1 MPRPSTPR
9 EVLSHYW
16 GYNDFRPMQAEIID
30 SVLAGRDTLGLL
42 PTGGGKSVTFQ
53 VPALLLPGL
62 TVAVTP
68 LISLMKD
75 QVDNLRERDIR
86 AAMVHSG
93 LTRREQR
100 LALDRC
106 RLGKTKILYLSP
118 EKLQSKSF
126 IAELE
131 QIDVSLLVVDEAHC
145 ISQWG
150 YDFRPSYLRIAQLRK
165 LFPAAPVLA
174 LTASATPQV
183 ADDIME
189 KLEFSGKNVFAR
201 SFARDNISYVVRY
214 ADHKP
219 QMLLRVLRATQ
230 GSSIVYVRSRRRTRE
245 IAEELAKAG
254 ISADF
259 YHAGLASEDKNEKQ
273 NRWKAG
279 HVRVMV
285 ATNAFGMGIDKP
297 DVRTVI
303 HIDPPS
309 SLEEYYQE
317 AGRAGRDGLP
327 SYAVVIAA
335 PSDKA
340 VLTRRLNESF
350 PDKDTIRRV
359 YELAGNFL
367 DVAVGSGY
375 NSLFEFD
382 FGVFC
387 DRFGLKP
394 VVARNALLLLTRAGY
409 IEYVDEIATRTRVM
423 IVMTKSELYTL
434 RLDEVTDSVFQFL
447 LRTYT
452 GLFADYVYI
461 DERQI
466 ASRLRI
472 TEEKVYNS
480 LLTLS
485 RAHAIHFVPRKITP
499 YLLYTASRQLPKHLV
514 LPRTVYE
521 DMRSRME
528 QRIEAMKRFIFTTSE
543 CRAKVILNYFG
554 QTDAK
559 DCGTCDVCRNL
570 RKSQRR
576 PAYTP
581 EQIRQAI
588 LHLAAQPHTTV
599 AHIAVRLSMKEADIV
614 PYLREM
620 MDEGLITA
628 CGTVIKAV
636 V

>member
-16 GYNDFRPMQAEIID
+16 GYDDFRPMQAEIID

-62 TVAVTP
+62 TVVVTP

-201 SFARDNISYVVRY
+201 SFARDNISYVIRY

-279 HVRVMV
+279 DVRVMV

-350 PDKDTIRRV
+350 PDKETIRRV

-423 IVMTKSELYTL
+423 IVMTKAELYTL

-499 YLLYTASRQLPKHLV
+499 YLLYTASRQLPKHVV
-514 LPRTVYE
+514 LPRAVYE

-559 DCGTCDVCRNL
+559 DCGTCDVCRDL

-576 PAYTP
+576 PTYTP

-588 LHLAAQPHTTV
+588 LHLAAQPQTTV
-599 AHIAVRLSMKEADIV
+599 AHIAEQLSMKEADII

-628 CGTVIKAV
+628 CGTRIRR
-636 V
+636 

>member
-16 GYNDFRPMQAEIID
+16 GYDDFRPMQAEIID

-62 TVAVTP
+62 TVVVTP

-106 RLGKTKILYLSP
+106 RLGKAKILYLSP

-165 LFPAAPVLA
+165 LFPATPVLA

-189 KLEFSGKNVFAR
+189 KLEFTRKNVFAR

-259 YHAGLASEDKNEKQ
+259 YHAGLATEDKNEKQ

-279 HVRVMV
+279 DVRVMV

-499 YLLYTASRQLPKHLV
+499 YLLYTASRQLPKHVV
-514 LPRTVYE
+514 LPRAVYE

-559 DCGTCDVCRNL
+559 DCGTCDVCRDR

-599 AHIAVRLSMKEADIV
+599 AHIAAQLSMKEADIV
-614 PYLREM
+614 PYLREL

-628 CGTVIKAV
+628 CGTRIRR
-636 V
+636 